1 MTDPETR
8 LAEAGQALPPPPQ
21 PRGLY
26 VPAAA
31 VPVGGGQAWVH
42 VSGQTCRIDG
52 VAWAGVCRTA
62 ADVPAAADAAAV
74 AMRNALAALSAAA
87 GGLGA
92 VCQLVRL
99 RGFVRC
105 SPDFMQHPAVLDG
118 ASRVL
123 ATAFAHLHAPARTAV
138 GVCSLPDGAWVEVEL
153 DVIVAV

>member
-1 MTDPETR
+1 MTDPETG
-8 LAEAGQALPPPPQ
+8 LATAGQPLPPPPQ

-26 VPAAA
+26 APASA
-31 VPVGGGQAWVH
+31 VPVGGGLAWVH

-52 VAWAGVCRTA
+52 VAWAGVCRTV

-99 RGFVRC
+99 RGFVRS

-123 ATAFAHLHAPARTAV
+123 ATAFAHLHPPARTAV

-153 DVIVAV
+153 DAIVAV